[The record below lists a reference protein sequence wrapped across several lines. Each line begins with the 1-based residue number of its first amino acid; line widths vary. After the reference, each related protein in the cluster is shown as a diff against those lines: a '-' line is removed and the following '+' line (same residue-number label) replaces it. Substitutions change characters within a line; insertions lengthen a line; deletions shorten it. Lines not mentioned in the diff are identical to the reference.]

1 LMRRNHAG
9 RLLWLALAAILL
21 LPGQGTAH
29 RGRLDSLGCHPSYS
43 RVLDGATAG
52 YHCHWGTLSGRSFA
66 SKEEALEALQ
76 ELREGSTS
84 ASSKEVRWRT
94 VTGIADGGAITLD
107 GEEEVALLGVDL
119 AESADRASG
128 FIRRMMD
135 GEKARLEYDQETSER
150 DGLTMAYVYSEAGIL
165 LNSEIIRQGH
175 ARAATDYSF
184 RLEDEFRRYEREA
197 RKAGR
202 GLWGKSK

>member
-1 LMRRNHAG
+1 
-9 RLLWLALAAILL
+9 
-21 LPGQGTAH
+21 
-29 RGRLDSLGCHPSYS
+29 
-43 RVLDGATAG
+43 VLDGATAG
-52 YHCHWGTLSGRSFA
+52 YHCHWGALSGRSFA

-76 ELREGSTS
+76 ELREGSAA

-94 VTGIADGGAITLD
+94 VTRVADGGAITLD
-107 GEEEVALLGVDL
+107 GEEEVGLLGVDSG
-119 AESADRASG
+119 ESADRASG
-128 FIRRMMD
+128 FIRRMME

-175 ARAATDYSF
+175 ARAATDYPF

-202 GLWGKSK
+202 GLWGEGK

>member
-1 LMRRNHAG
+1 MRRNHAG
-9 RLLWLALAAILL
+9 RLLWLGLAGILL
-21 LPGQGTAH
+21 FPGQGVAH
-29 RGRLDSLGCHPSYS
+29 RGRLDSIGCHPSYS

-52 YHCHWGTLSGRSFA
+52 YHCHWGVLSGRSFA

-76 ELREGSTS
+76 ELREGSAA
-84 ASSKEVRWRT
+84 ASNKEVRWRT
-94 VTGIADGGAITLD
+94 ITRVADDGTIVLD

-119 AESADRASG
+119 DESADRAND
-128 FIRRMMD
+128 FIRRMME
-135 GEKARLEYDQETSER
+135 GKRARLEYDAETRER
-150 DGLTMAYVYSEAGIL
+150 RGLVMAYVYSEVGIL

-175 ARAATDYSF
+175 ARAATDYQY

-202 GLWGKSK
+202 GLWGEGK